1 MKTLIRK
8 YRLHLQASFMLL
20 AMLVCSVVLTSCEK
34 DETTTSGR
42 ITLLEVQVMPVPKEV
57 TNGQT
62 VEIRI
67 TVQRSGNFS
76 DAKYFIR
83 YFQFDG
89 QGALRYYSEPPYMPN
104 DLYVLPQTQFRL
116 YYTSQSTVSQSFD
129 VWISDN
135 FGNEKQISFQFN
147 SRD

>member
-8 YRLHLQASFMLL
+8 YRLHLQAAFMLL

-34 DETTTSGR
+34 DELDIR
-42 ITLLEVQVMPVPKEV
+42 QNYPFEVQVMPVPKEV
-57 TNGQT
+57 TNWQT

-89 QGALRYYSEPPYMPN
+89 QGALRYYSDPP
-104 DLYVLPQTQFRL
+104 
-116 YYTSQSTVSQSFD
+116 
-129 VWISDN
+129 
-135 FGNEKQISFQFN
+135 
-147 SRD
+147 

>member
-34 DETTTSGR
+34 DELDIR
-42 ITLLEVQVMPVPKEV
+42 QNYPFEVQVMPVPKEV

-116 YYTSQSTVSQSFD
+116 YYTSQSTVSQSCVF
-129 VWISDN
+129 WICFN
-135 FGNEKQISFQFN
+135 IGYQKHISFQFN

>member
-8 YRLHLQASFMLL
+8 YRLHLQATFMLL
-20 AMLVCSVVLTSCEK
+20 AMLVCSVSLTSCEK
-34 DETTTSGR
+34 DELDIR
-42 ITLLEVQVMPVPKEV
+42 QNYPFEVQVMPVPKEV

-83 YFQFDG
+83 YFQIDG

-104 DLYVLPQTQFRL
+104 DLYVLPQIQFRL
-116 YYTSQSTVSQSFD
+116 YYTAQSTVSQSFD